1 METKVNEKSAK
12 AYVEIL
18 EIIKYME
25 PECVNKIPKGLIE
38 FFERQ
43 KDKNYEYHFD
53 EEKDFSEQKISE
65 ETGGLLAMLA
75 LNYIANEENKEKI
88 KEILIKNEEEYQ
100 KELREKYNPDNLF
113 KDKQNIEENEPKQI
127 ILVEEKPWYK
137 KILNKI
143 KRFFVRKWVKEKKW
157 NY

>member
-25 PECVNKIPKGLIE
+25 PECLNKIPKGLIE

-143 KRFFVRKWVKEKKW
+143 KRFFVRK
-157 NY
+157 

>member
-113 KDKQNIEENEPKQI
+113 KDKQNIEENEQKQLTI
-127 ILVEEKPWYK
+127 IEKEPWYK

-143 KRFFVRKWVKEKKW
+143 KSIFVKNK
-157 NY
+157 

>member
-113 KDKQNIEENEPKQI
+113 KDKQNIEENEPKQLTI
-127 ILVEEKPWYK
+127 IEKEPWYK

-143 KRFFVRKWVKEKKW
+143 KSIFVKNK
-157 NY
+157 

>member
-143 KRFFVRKWVKEKKW
+143 KRFFVRK
-157 NY
+157 

>member
-1 METKVNEKSAK
+1 METKVNETSAK

-113 KDKQNIEENEPKQI
+113 KDKQNIEENEPKQLTI
-127 ILVEEKPWYK
+127 IEKEPWYK

-143 KRFFVRKWVKEKKW
+143 KSIFVKNK
-157 NY
+157 

>member
-113 KDKQNIEENEPKQI
+113 KDKQNIEENEQKKLTI
-127 ILVEEKPWYK
+127 IEKEPWYK

-143 KRFFVRKWVKEKKW
+143 KSIFVKNK
-157 NY
+157 

>member
-113 KDKQNIEENEPKQI
+113 KDKQNIEENEPKQLTI
-127 ILVEEKPWYK
+127 IEKEPWYK

-143 KRFFVRKWVKEKKW
+143 KRFFVRK
-157 NY
+157 

>member
-113 KDKQNIEENEPKQI
+113 KDKQNIEENEQ
-127 ILVEEKPWYK
+127 
-137 KILNKI
+137 N
-143 KRFFVRKWVKEKKW
+143 
-157 NY
+157 N

>member
-1 METKVNEKSAK
+1 METKVNEKSAR

-25 PECVNKIPKGLIE
+25 PECVKKIPKGLIE

-113 KDKQNIEENEPKQI
+113 KDKQNIEENEPKQLTI
-127 ILVEEKPWYK
+127 VEKEPWYK

-143 KRFFVRKWVKEKKW
+143 KRFFVRK
-157 NY
+157 

>member
-1 METKVNEKSAK
+1 MEAKVNEKSAK

-113 KDKQNIEENEPKQI
+113 KDKQNIEENEQKQLTI
-127 ILVEEKPWYK
+127 IEKEPWYK

-143 KRFFVRKWVKEKKW
+143 KSIFVKNK
-157 NY
+157 

>member
-113 KDKQNIEENEPKQI
+113 KDKQNIEENEPKQLTI
-127 ILVEEKPWYK
+127 VEKEPWYK

-143 KRFFVRKWVKEKKW
+143 KRFFVRK
-157 NY
+157 

>member
-18 EIIKYME
+18 ELIKYME

-113 KDKQNIEENEPKQI
+113 KDKQNIEENEQKQLTI
-127 ILVEEKPWYK
+127 IEKEPWYK

-143 KRFFVRKWVKEKKW
+143 KSIFVKNK
-157 NY
+157 

>member
-12 AYVEIL
+12 AYVEVL

-113 KDKQNIEENEPKQI
+113 KDKQNIEENEPKQLTI
-127 ILVEEKPWYK
+127 IEKEPWYK

-143 KRFFVRKWVKEKKW
+143 KSIFVKNK
-157 NY
+157 